1 MANPPARAGPVLEV
15 DWVNIHESAEN
26 YLEAILALGEQG
38 PVRSIDVAQRLGFSK
53 PSVSRAMSLLR
64 EGGFVVMDEG
74 GFLTLTAEGLEIAQ
88 RIYERHLLLTK
99 WLIHLGVAEDVA
111 AADACRIEHDLS
123 VESFDALR
131 AHIHR
136 DMGLE

>member
-1 MANPPARAGPVLEV
+1 M
-15 DWVNIHESAEN
+15 NIHESAEN
-26 YLEAILALGEQG
+26 YLEAILALGEEG
-38 PVRSIDVAQRLGFSK
+38 PVRSIDVAQRLNFSK

-64 EGGFVVMDEG
+64 EGGFVVMDAN
-74 GFLTLTAEGLEIAQ
+74 GFLTLTDEGLEIAQ
-88 RIYERHLLLTK
+88 RIYERHLLLTR
-99 WLIHLGVAEDVA
+99 WLIHLGVSEDVA
-111 AADACRIEHDLS
+111 AQDACKIEHDLS

>member
-74 GFLTLTAEGLEIAQ
+74 GFLTLTAEGLEIAR

-99 WLIHLGVAEDVA
+99 WLIHLGVAEDTA
-111 AADACRIEHDLS
+111 AADACRIEHDLR
-123 VESFDALR
+123 VEAFDALR

-136 DMGLE
+136 DLGLE